1 MPQPVTFCEMPLTGD
16 CANPQPN
23 RQALIQAVA
32 KYAQADYLKATW
44 QISNTLIPYLGLW
57 ALMIYFIVQ
66 GYSYWLVLLLAI
78 PASALLVRIFIFFH
92 DCCHS
97 AFFPSRIANRIFG
110 YITGIMLFT
119 PFENWQYTHVV
130 HHATSGDLDLR
141 GTGDIWTMTV
151 EEYLASSKLK
161 RLGYRL
167 FRSPL
172 VLFGIIPITLFLV
185 VQRFANTG
193 AGKRERRSVL
203 LTNAAIAAI
212 IAVMGFTLG
221 LQNYL
226 LIQLPIILLAASA
239 GMWLFYVQHQYEDAY
254 WVRHANWDL
263 TKSGLEGSSY
273 YKLPKVLQWLVGN
286 IGLHHIHHVKANIPN
301 YNLQRCLDEVP
312 ALQTVAPLTI
322 RKSLKSL
329 WLNLWDEQ
337 KQKLVSFRSV
347 KRGRGVRA
355 LPWQDS

>member
-1 MPQPVTFCEMPLTGD
+1 MSQPATVCTTALSSDF
-16 CANPQPN
+16 ANPQAN
-23 RQALIQAVA
+23 RQALIQSVA
-32 KYAQADYLKATW
+32 KYAQADYLKASW

-57 ALMIYFIVQ
+57 ALMVYLLVQ
-66 GYSYWLVLLLAI
+66 GYSYWLVLLLSI

-97 AFFPSRIANRIFG
+97 AFFPSRTANRIFG
-110 YITGIMLFT
+110 YIAGIMLFT

-130 HHATSGDLDLR
+130 HHATSGDLDQR

-151 EEYLASSKLK
+151 AEYLASSKLK

-172 VLFGIIPITLFLV
+172 VLFGIIPIMLFLV
-185 VQRFANTG
+185 IQRFTNRK
-193 AGKRERRSVL
+193 AGKREQRSVL
-203 LTNAAIAAI
+203 LTNLAI
-212 IAVMGFTLG
+212 IAVLIVMGFTLG

-226 LIQLPIILLAASA
+226 LIQFPIIFLAASA

-254 WVRHANWDL
+254 WARHENWDL

-273 YKLPKVLQWLVGN
+273 YKLPKLLQWSVGN

-312 ALQTVAPLTI
+312 VLQTVKPLTI

-337 KQKLVSFRSV
+337 RQKLVSFRSISMLAR
-347 KRGRGVRA
+347 K
-355 LPWQDS
+355 